1 MEQVTLK
8 GISGARGVG
17 TGTVYVYKQEAIVI
31 EKRVITAAEVE
42 AEISVLESAIQLT
55 IEQLKA
61 IEEHARATMGK
72 DEAAIFEAHGL
83 IVQDPTLSDS
93 IKGQIKDGLQSAAAA
108 AEQTINTF
116 ADMFLAM
123 EDPYMRERGAD
134 IKDIGDRLMR
144 NLLGM
149 SPRGLAHLTGE
160 VILVAEDLTP
170 SDTAALDK
178 NIVKG
183 LVTAS
188 GGPTSH
194 AAIMARTLEIPAV
207 MGLSLIHI

>member
-42 AEISVLESAIQLT
+42 AEISALESAIQLT

-83 IVQDPTLSDS
+83 IVQDPTS
-93 IKGQIKDGLQSAAAA
+93 
-108 AEQTINTF
+108 
-116 ADMFLAM
+116 
-123 EDPYMRERGAD
+123 
-134 IKDIGDRLMR
+134 
-144 NLLGM
+144 
-149 SPRGLAHLTGE
+149 
-160 VILVAEDLTP
+160 
-170 SDTAALDK
+170 
-178 NIVKG
+178 
-183 LVTAS
+183 VTALKGRLKMACNRPQLLPNRQS
-188 GGPTSH
+188 IPLRICSWPWKIHTCVN
-194 AAIMARTLEIPAV
+194 AVPILRILAI
-207 MGLSLIHI
+207 G